1 MCHKVVGVIV
11 EGESDEKVLKEI
23 FSKYGLNA
31 EFRQAR
37 GFNARKF
44 NSLGRRLK
52 ESGCG
57 KVIILRDTECKK
69 KEDRREELR
78 EKINELERGIEV
90 CFAQCAL
97 EAWLLADEKAI
108 EVVEGKEVK
117 EIPEPES
124 LKDPKEVMKDIF
136 RKARGFKLG
145 YNAPRHAP
153 KIAHEMDV
161 GKLEQKCD
169 SFREMINIARD

>member
-31 EFRQAR
+31 EFRQ
-37 GFNARKF
+37 
-44 NSLGRRLK
+44 
-52 ESGCG
+52 
-57 KVIILRDTECKK
+57 V
-69 KEDRREELR
+69 
-78 EKINELERGIEV
+78 
-90 CFAQCAL
+90 
-97 EAWLLADEKAI
+97 
-108 EVVEGKEVK
+108 
-117 EIPEPES
+117 
-124 LKDPKEVMKDIF
+124 
-136 RKARGFKLG
+136 RGFKLG